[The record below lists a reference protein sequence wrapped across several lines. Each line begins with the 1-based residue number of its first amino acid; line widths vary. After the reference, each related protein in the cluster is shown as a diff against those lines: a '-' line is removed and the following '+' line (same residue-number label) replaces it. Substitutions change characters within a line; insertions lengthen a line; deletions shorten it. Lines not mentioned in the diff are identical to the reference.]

1 MLGLQILPPI
11 GKENLRNYIKKKK
24 KTVTIKMDLKA
35 QLSKKP

>member
-24 KTVTIKMDLKA
+24 NCYNKNGLKG
-35 QLSKKP
+35 PIE